1 MVPIQAQPT
10 SSSWRHRMKARSTL
24 VATLIVAGG
33 LLAGCQGETA
43 TTQRAQAPSSPGKM
57 IFDQQCAICHGKTG
71 KGDTMIAA
79 SYPDANLTDDVWGFG
94 GTRAE
99 LIRSVTDGV
108 PKTPMRGFKGALSEK
123 EIEQVVDYVLKFSSG
138 S

>member
-1 MVPIQAQPT
+1 MRT
-10 SSSWRHRMKARSTL
+10 SLSKIVTAT
-24 VATLIVAGG
+24 VAILF
-33 LLAGCQGETA
+33 LAACQGETA
-43 TTQRAQAPSSPGKM
+43 TARTAETPSSPGKV
-57 IFDQQCAICHGKTG
+57 IFDQQCSICHGKTG

-79 SYPDANLTDDVWGFG
+79 SYPNANLTDKEWGYG

-99 LIRSVTDGV
+99 LVRSVTEGI

-123 EIEQVVDYVLKFSSG
+123 EINDVVWFVLELSG

>member
-1 MVPIQAQPT
+1 
-10 SSSWRHRMKARSTL
+10 MKIRLTFIAG
-24 VATLIVAGG
+24 LIAAGG

-43 TTQRAQAPSSPGKM
+43 TSQTAQTPSSPGKV

-79 SYPDANLTDDVWGFG
+79 SYPDANLTDDAWGFG
-94 GTRAE
+94 GTRAD

-123 EIEQVVDYVLKFSSG
+123 EIEDVVDYVMTLSSG

>member
-1 MVPIQAQPT
+1 MRP
-10 SSSWRHRMKARSTL
+10 RL
-24 VATLIVAGG
+24 ATIAIAISAVT
-33 LLAGCQGETA
+33 LLAACQGETPA
-43 TTQRAQAPSSPGKM
+43 TQTSEATASPGKV
-57 IFDQQCAICHGKTG
+57 IYDQQCAICHGKTG

-79 SYPDANLTDDVWGFG
+79 SYPDANLTDQEWGFG

-99 LIRSVTDGV
+99 LIRSVTDGI

-123 EIEQVVDYVLKFSSG
+123 EIDEVVSYVLKLSG

>member
-1 MVPIQAQPT
+1 MLTAAMI
-10 SSSWRHRMKARSTL
+10 
-24 VATLIVAGG
+24 
-33 LLAGCQGETA
+33 LAGCQGGETA
-43 TTQRAQAPSSPGKM
+43 MTQTTERSPSTGKV
-57 IFDQQCAICHGKTG
+57 IYDQQCAICHGKTG

-79 SYPDANLTDDVWGFG
+79 SYPNANLTDSEWGHG

-99 LIRSVTDGV
+99 LTRSVTDGV

-123 EIEQVVDYVLKFSSG
+123 EIDEVVTYVLRLSG

>member
-1 MVPIQAQPT
+1 MRVSLSMIV
-10 SSSWRHRMKARSTL
+10 STIA
-24 VATLIVAGG
+24 VSI
-33 LLAGCQGETA
+33 LLAACQGETSNNQ
-43 TTQRAQAPSSPGKM
+43 TTDVTPNPGKL

-79 SYPDANLTDDVWGFG
+79 SYPHANLTDSEWGWG
-94 GTRAE
+94 GSRAD
-99 LIRSVTDGV
+99 LTRSVTDGV

-123 EIEQVVDYVLKFSSG
+123 EIDEVVSYVLKLSG